1 MVVADIFQCPENV
14 IGHEP
19 QDWAFYLPWAFA
31 LQLAI
36 LFAQDRLGPAFF
48 IPRSVRRYL
57 LRSTHLTNFHG
68 LSGTHRTRTTT
79 TRYSRRQIPKHQ
91 SSHSATVPSVW
102 TRYSFRQQNR
112 HRRSSNTVC

>member
-48 IPRSVRRYL
+48 IPRSVRYHL
-57 LRSTHLTNFHG
+57 LARPTLLIFKVSVEHIECVRLLPVTPGARSRSTRTVARRLCHLHG
-68 LSGTHRTRTTT
+68 RDT
-79 TRYSRRQIPKHQ
+79 
-91 SSHSATVPSVW
+91 PSVNRID
-102 TRYSFRQQNR
+102 TVARQ
-112 HRRSSNTVC
+112 T